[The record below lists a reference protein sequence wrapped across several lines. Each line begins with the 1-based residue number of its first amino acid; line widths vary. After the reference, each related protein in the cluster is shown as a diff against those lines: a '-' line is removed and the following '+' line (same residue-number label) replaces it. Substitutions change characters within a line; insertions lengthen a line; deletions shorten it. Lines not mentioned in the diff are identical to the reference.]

1 MHTQKPLC
9 ASDLIKTMPTDK
21 SIAEIYKKMTSKGS
35 LENSIPTWGDAIV
48 WNELHL
54 SSNIP
59 RNWD

>member
-1 MHTQKPLC
+1 MHSEEPLG
-9 ASDLIKTMPTDK
+9 ASELIKVMPTDK
-21 SIAEIYKKMTSKGS
+21 SIAEIYRKMTSKAK
-35 LENSIPTWGDAIV
+35 LEDPIPSWGDAIV